1 MKNFYAIPICL
12 MSLAICATLDQNIYK
27 EAERLT
33 QHLFGIVRASGN
45 NSYIGEPMSQ
55 LQHALQAAY
64 HAQIIGGSDELIIAC
79 LFHDIG
85 HQLPGESMDGWGT
98 QEHEEVG
105 AQFLK
110 EQGFSHN
117 VCEMVRSHIEAKR
130 YLCTDPV
137 YYAQLS
143 EGSKQ
148 SMRYQ
153 GAPMSKL
160 EAEAFRQDPL
170 FEQKL
175 NLRHCD
181 DRAKDPDGVVPDL
194 DTYYQMVV
202 DHLYEQLLKVSA

>member
-1 MKNFYAIPICL
+1 MDWSLPDIYAVEV
-12 MSLAICATLDQNIYK
+12 T
-27 EAERLT
+27 
-33 QHLFGIVRASGN
+33 G
-45 NSYIGEPMSQ
+45 
-55 LQHALQAAY
+55 
-64 HAQIIGGSDELIIAC
+64 

-85 HQLPGESMDGWGT
+85 HQLPGDSMDGWGT

-181 DRAKDPDGVVPDL
+181 DKAKDPDGIVPIPIREL
-194 DTYYQMVV
+194 THVRAFCSA
-202 DHLYEQLLKVSA
+202 LLAAPEMIVLTPLASTW

>member
-1 MKNFYAIPICL
+1 MRNFYVISIGLITFHMYA
-12 MSLAICATLDQNIYK
+12 ATNQTVYQ
-27 EAERLT
+27 EAEQRT
-33 QHLFGIVRASGN
+33 QYLFGIVRASGN

-64 HAQIIGGSDELIIAC
+64 HARLIGGSDELIIAC

-130 YLCTDPV
+130 YLCTDPA

-153 GAPMSKL
+153 GSPMSKQ

-181 DRAKDPDGVVPDL
+181 DKAKDPDGIVPDL